1 MFAVLTAG
9 LYGVVSPSVNSED
22 LRADF
27 CKIYGPAEV
36 PKESESANVG
46 SETSPLLEDN
56 GEEGLSYTAD
66 TGPGV

>member
-9 LYGVVSPSVNSED
+9 LYGVVRPSVNPED

-27 CKIYGPAEV
+27 KIYGPAEV
-36 PKESESANVG
+36 PKESATANVG
-46 SETSPLLEDN
+46 AETSPLLEDN
-56 GEEGLSYTAD
+56 GEEGPSYTAD